1 MNDLAELMSR
11 NPLKHT
17 REDVATIVAEMR
29 KQRLN
34 FNLGAAAKAA
44 KPAPASKLEGAGL
57 KLDLDL

>member
-1 MNDLAELMSR
+1 MNELAELMSR
-11 NPLKHT
+11 NPLQHT

-34 FNLGAAAKAA
+34 FNLGVKPTKAV
-44 KPAPASKLEGAGL
+44 APSKLEGAGV